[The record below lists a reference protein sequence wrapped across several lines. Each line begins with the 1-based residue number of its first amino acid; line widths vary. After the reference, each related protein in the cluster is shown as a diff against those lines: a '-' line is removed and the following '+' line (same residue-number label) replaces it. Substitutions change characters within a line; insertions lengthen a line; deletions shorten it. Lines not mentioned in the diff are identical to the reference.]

1 MDKMFEGCTSL
12 KSVNLSNINTSKVE
26 SMIGMFYE
34 CSSLESIDLSNLDT
48 SNVTYMQ
55 DMFYNCTSLKSIDLI
70 NLNTSKVH
78 NMSNMFYGCNS
89 LQFVNFSNIKT
100 SSLKYLNSI
109 FYGCSSLESIDL
121 SNIDTSSVINLSYM
135 FYGCKSLKS
144 IDLSN
149 FDVSSVTNMNYMFH
163 GCDSLTFLDVSNFN
177 MDNCDSYSNMFSN
190 ISNIKYLNLYN
201 LTNDKIF
208 ADTFNETDNLYA
220 CQKENILPNAYNCC
234 DYNYEAGECNS
245 STSEITSNI
254 VSTLFSTL
262 NSIEEQDIPNIFYF
276 KETFIVLLGFSHFEI
291 FISYFSFNIYFVPTK
306 NTIYSNRLAFP
317 IEIIYNNLLRTL
329 QNQNN
334 EANCTKVND
343 ENEELKIRYSSEHQ
357 TKTDNIK
364 QIKINPNFTFGS
376 QNNISLIGISP
387 FATIFMDNLQDVQ
400 NKFNNLSNPDSKIYV
415 LNNSLVNKYWKN
427 NFNISGTINDP
438 KPNYNNKAIN
448 LINNVKKDEEETIT
462 ELDCTISAIN
472 GNNYTINCPS
482 TENIDYKF
490 QSASSYIDS
499 DILIVNFDN
508 LNSSSVP
515 KEEESSQYRK
525 YNFRSSKGLNG
536 GAIAAIIIVPIVALI
551 ALVGSFFFIKK
562 GKWIL
567 LIVIIQPFILYKI

>member
-1 MDKMFEGCTSL
+1 M
-12 KSVNLSNINTSKVE
+12 N
-26 SMIGMFYE
+26 
-34 CSSLESIDLSNLDT
+34 
-48 SNVTYMQ
+48 
-55 DMFYNCTSLKSIDLI
+55 
-70 NLNTSKVH
+70 
-78 NMSNMFYGCNS
+78 
-89 LQFVNFSNIKT
+89 
-100 SSLKYLNSI
+100 
-109 FYGCSSLESIDL
+109 
-121 SNIDTSSVINLSYM
+121 YM
-135 FYGCKSLKS
+135 FYGC
-144 IDLSN
+144 
-149 FDVSSVTNMNYMFH
+149 
-163 GCDSLTFLDVSNFN
+163 DSLAFLDVSNFN

-201 LTNDKIF
+201 LTKDKIF
-208 ADTFNETDNLYA
+208 ANIFNETDNLYA

-262 NSIEEQDIPNIFYF
+262 NSIEGQDIPNIYYYE
-276 KETFIVLLGFSHFEI
+276 ETFIVLLGFSHFEI
-291 FISYFSFNIYFVPTK
+291 FTSYFSFNIYFVPTK
-306 NTIYSNRLAFP
+306 NAIYSNRLTFP

-343 ENEELKIRYSSEHQ
+343 ENEELKIRYSCEHQ

-364 QIKINPNFTFGS
+364 QIKVNTNFTFGS

-387 FATIFMDNLQDVQ
+387 FATIFMDNLQNVQ

-415 LNNSLVNKYWKN
+415 LNNSLVNKYGKN

-448 LINNVKKDEEETIT
+448 LLINVKKDEEETIT
-462 ELDCTISAIN
+462 ELDCTISATN

-508 LNSSSVP
+508 LNRSSVP
-515 KEEESSQYRK
+515 EEESSQYRK

-562 GKWIL
+562 RKVNSPDSDNSAIHS
-567 LIVIIQPFILYKI
+567 IQNLKIQ